1 MTDLPDDSQQKP
13 PAPPIVTAQ
22 SIGGKERVDGKPASA
37 ESSGEAKQEVT
48 PVTEFTRNVD
58 LEPEVEGWLEK
69 VEKED
74 SQLQQPVTDQTTGQV
89 VLDDSAKQQS
99 GFKVILPMSK
109 DEVDKGL
116 HHKVIDSVRWL
127 AEWCIRM
134 IKMFGNK
141 VAYRRK

>member
-1 MTDLPDDSQQKP
+1 MPDDSQQKP
-13 PAPPIVTAQ
+13 PIIPPIITAQ
-22 SIGGKERVDGKPASA
+22 SIGGKERADGKPASA

-48 PVTEFTRNVD
+48 PITEYTRQVD
-58 LEPEVEGWLEK
+58 LKPEVEGWLEK

-74 SQLQQPVTDQTTGQV
+74 SQLQQPVVNQQTGQV
-89 VLDDSAKQQS
+89 VLDDSQQQT
-99 GFKVILPMSK
+99 GFKAILPLTK
-109 DEVDKGL
+109 DEVEKGL
-116 HHKVIDSVRWL
+116 HYKIIDSVRWL

>member
-13 PAPPIVTAQ
+13 PIPPIITAQ
-22 SIGGKERVDGKPASA
+22 SIGGKERADGKPASA

-48 PVTEFTRNVD
+48 PITEYTRQVD
-58 LEPEVEGWLEK
+58 LKPEVEGWLEK

-74 SQLQQPVTDQTTGQV
+74 SQLQQPVVNQQTGQV
-89 VLDDSAKQQS
+89 VLDDSQQQTD
-99 GFKVILPMSK
+99 FKAILPLTK
-109 DEVDKGL
+109 DEVEKGL
-116 HHKVIDSVRWL
+116 HYKIIDSVRWL

>member
-1 MTDLPDDSQQKP
+1 MTDLPNSDDQNKQTP
-13 PAPPIVTAQ
+13 VTP
-22 SIGGKERVDGKPASA
+22 GVGKEREG
-37 ESSGEAKQEVT
+37 KQEVT
-48 PVTEFTRNVD
+48 PITEYTRQVD

-74 SQLQQPVTDQTTGQV
+74 SQLQQPVTDDKGQV
-89 VLDDSAKQQS
+89 VLDDSQKQQS
-99 GFKVILPMSK
+99 GFKAILPLTK
-109 DEVDKGL
+109 DEVNKGL
-116 HHKVIDSVRWL
+116 QHKVIDSVRWL

>member
-1 MTDLPDDSQQKP
+1 VLLLTHMTDLPNSDDQNKQTP
-13 PAPPIVTAQ
+13 QTPIIPGV
-22 SIGGKERVDGKPASA
+22 GKEREG
-37 ESSGEAKQEVT
+37 KQEVT
-48 PVTEFTRNVD
+48 PITEYTRQVD

-74 SQLQQPVTDQTTGQV
+74 SQLQQPVTDDQTGQV
-89 VLDDSAKQQS
+89 VLDSAKGGQGQQ
-99 GFKVILPMSK
+99 FKAILPLTK

-116 HHKVIDSVRWL
+116 HHKVLDSVRWL

>member
-1 MTDLPDDSQQKP
+1 MVDLPNDDQNKQT
-13 PAPPIVTAQ
+13 PITPG
-22 SIGGKERVDGKPASA
+22 IGKERVGT
-37 ESSGEAKQEVT
+37 QEVT
-48 PVTEFTRNVD
+48 PMTEYTRNVD

-74 SQLQQPVTDQTTGQV
+74 SQLQQPVTDDQTGQV
-89 VLDDSAKQQS
+89 VLDDTQAQPTN
-99 GFKVILPMSK
+99 FKVILPMSK
-109 DEVDKGL
+109 DEVEKGL
-116 HHKVIDSVRWL
+116 HHKIIDSVRWL